1 MKTRHDVA
9 SPTAIH
15 LRDWWAIVVRV
26 FWRVL
31 QDNLGLL
38 AAGISF
44 YAFLSIFPAI
54 AAALMVWGIFTDT
67 ISLGAQLETLRELA
81 PEAFNLVADQMV
93 VIAMQDDGGLTI
105 GVLVSALF
113 AFWGASGAVAALI
126 QAMNMGYHEEEK
138 RSFIKLNAL
147 TLTFTFC
154 GILFVVMSII
164 AIAAAPPILKA
175 LSLGSFVEA
184 AINSV
189 RWLVIIALF
198 MAACAAIYRIAPS
211 RDRAGALALDH
222 SGRGWRRRDLDG
234 RLDRILALSGK
245 LRGLQ
250 RHVWISR
257 RRCRPADVVLDF
269 GFLSMSRGRAE
280 RAARV
285 VHHRQHDDRRAD
297 PLRRTRGLRRRPCRV
312 AGGYGRGPCFAEQG
326 LN

>member
-1 MKTRHDVA
+1 MKTRRDVA

-67 ISLGAQLETLRELA
+67 ISLGAQLETVRELA

-93 VIAMQDDGGLTI
+93 MIAMQEDGGLTI

-147 TLTFTFC
+147 KLTFTFC

-211 RDRAGALALDH
+211 RDRARARWRWSIPGASPVFSAGISTAPSPATPGP
-222 SGRGWRRRDLDG
+222 SGPR
-234 RLDRILALSGK
+234 
-245 LRGLQ
+245 
-250 RHVWISR
+250 
-257 RRCRPADVVLDF
+257 
-269 GFLSMSRGRAE
+269 
-280 RAARV
+280 
-285 VHHRQHDDRRAD
+285 
-297 PLRRTRGLRRRPCRV
+297 
-312 AGGYGRGPCFAEQG
+312 
-326 LN
+326 

>member
-67 ISLGAQLETLRELA
+67 ISLGAQLETVRELA

-93 VIAMQDDGGLTI
+93 TIAMQEDGGLTI

-184 AINSV
+184 AISSV

-211 RDRAGALALDH
+211 RDRARARWRWIIPGAVGAGVIWMVASIAFSLYLEHFEAYNATFGSLGAVAALLM
-222 SGRGWRRRDLDG
+222 WF
-234 RLDRILALSGK
+234 
-245 LRGLQ
+245 
-250 RHVWISR
+250 WISAFSV
-257 RRCRPADVVLDF
+257 CL
-269 GFLSMSRGRAE
+269 G
-280 RAARV
+280 AALNAQLELFTTANTTIV
-285 VHHRQHDDRRAD
+285 E
-297 PLRRTRGLRRRPCRV
+297 RTRSGEHGAYV
-312 AGGYGRGPCFAEQG
+312 ADHVESPEATVEDPVS
-326 LN
+326 LSKA